1 MKTDQPP
8 VIRLSEHRA
17 PAYSIDQV
25 GLEFDL
31 APKETLVTAR
41 LVIQRA
47 SGETGPLTLDG
58 EELRLKAIEIDGT
71 ALGKEAY
78 SQSKTGLTL
87 TNPPAS
93 FELMTQVAID
103 PVENTR
109 LEGLYQSNGIF
120 CTQCEAEGFRRI
132 TFYPDRPDVM
142 SVFTVTIRADKA
154 SYPVL
159 LSNGNLTSAGDLP
172 DGRHQAV
179 WVDPFP
185 KPSYL
190 FALVAGKL
198 DAYED
203 TFTTR
208 SNRAVDLK
216 IWVEPGNAP
225 RCAYAMDAL
234 KRSMAWDES
243 RFGLEYDLDIFN
255 IVAVSDFNMGAM
267 ENKSLNVFNAKYILA
282 DPETATDADFS
293 SIEGIVAHEYFH
305 NWTGNRVTC
314 RDWFQLSLKE
324 GLTVFRDQ
332 EFTADMRSR
341 PVKRIQDVRM
351 LRARQFPEDSG
362 PLAHPVRPESYI
374 EINNFYTA
382 TVYEKGAE
390 VIRMLH
396 ALLGEEGFQAGMR
409 LYFQRHDGQAVT
421 CDDFVAAMAD
431 ANDIDLG
438 YFKPWYSQ
446 AGTPEVRAEWQYD
459 ATAQQLT
466 LTLQQTTKPTPGQP
480 EKQALPIPLRMGLMD
495 AKTGRPLHLRV
506 DGKDL
511 GEETVLALNEAT
523 LVTVF
528 EGISG
533 PAVPS
538 LNRGFSAPIALKAD
552 YTSEDRVVQMA
563 NDPDPFARWEAGQ
576 QYATQRLLEM
586 VQALRDGR
594 QPDIDQDLIA
604 ALGKILLDNDLD
616 PAFRAQAIAL
626 PTEDYIAEQMRP
638 VAIDE
643 IHTARM
649 MLRTAFAQ
657 AFQAEFLAV
666 HDALAETG
674 PYDPAAESAG
684 RRALRNTA
692 LAYLGATGH
701 ADAIALAK
709 SRFDQADN
717 MTDRMAA
724 LSVLADTDGQEQEA
738 ALAAFYD
745 RFKGDEQVMD
755 KWFAVQAM
763 SNRADTLDRV
773 KKLMSHSAFSIKKP
787 NKVRA
792 LVGAFAMGNPV
803 RFHAADGTGYRFV
816 ADVLVQ
822 LDGINPQVA
831 ARLLGVFGQW
841 RRLPAD
847 RSRAMRD
854 QLERIAKTTGLSRDS
869 LEIATKSLGE

>member
-1 MKTDQPP
+1 MRTDTPP
-8 VIRLSEHRA
+8 VVQLKDYRPFPYRVDSVR
-17 PAYSIDQV
+17 
-25 GLEFDL
+25 LEFDL
-31 APKETLVTAR
+31 HPTGTRVRATLQISR
-41 LVIQRA
+41 L
-47 SGETGPLTLDG
+47 STELEPLRLDG
-58 EELRLKAIEIDGT
+58 EHLDLLSIAVDGAPLDKSAYQTDADGLTIHEPGEQFELCTETRIAPETNT
-71 ALGKEAY
+71 AL
-78 SQSKTGLTL
+78 S
-87 TNPPAS
+87 
-93 FELMTQVAID
+93 
-103 PVENTR
+103 
-109 LEGLYQSNGIF
+109 GLYMSGGRF
-120 CTQCEAEGFRRI
+120 CSQCEAEGFRRI
-132 TFYPDRPDVM
+132 TYFPDRPDVLAPY
-142 SVFTVTIRADKA
+142 TVRIEATLAFP
-154 SYPVL
+154 YL
-159 LSNGNLTSAGDLP
+159 LSNGNPIAAGELP
-172 DGRHQAV
+172 DGRHFAE
-179 WVDPFP
+179 WDDPHP

-190 FALVAGKL
+190 FALVAGTL
-198 DAYED
+198 DAFED
-203 TFTTR
+203 TFTT
-208 SNRAVDLK
+208 SSGRAVDLK

-305 NWTGNRVTC
+305 NWTGNRVAC

-431 ANDIDLG
+431 ANKRDLT

-446 AGTPEVRAEWQYD
+446 AGTPEVQAEWQHD
-459 ATAQQLT
+459 AKAQQLT
-466 LTLQQTTKPTPGQP
+466 LTLEQTTKPTPGQP

-528 EGISG
+528 EDISA

-552 YTSEDRVVQMA
+552 YTPQDRVVQMA

-576 QYATQRLLEM
+576 QYATKRLLEM
-586 VQALRDGR
+586 VQALRDG
-594 QPDIDQDLIA
+594 QEPVIDKALIE
-604 ALGKILLDNDLD
+604 ALGKILLDTDLD

-626 PTEDYIAEQMRP
+626 RHGDQSRLIERE
-638 VAIDE
+638 
-643 IHTARM
+643 
-649 MLRTAFAQ
+649 
-657 AFQAEFLAV
+657 
-666 HDALAETG
+666 G
-674 PYDPAAESAG
+674 PE
-684 RRALRNTA
+684 RRALF
-692 LAYLGATGH
+692 H
-701 ADAIALAK
+701 WPPDAARAQILDYGAK
-709 SRFDQADN
+709 SAAVENRVPHRE
-717 MTDRMAA
+717 DRRPARPRDAA
-724 LSVLADTDGQEQEA
+724 EFFKARGRSVSLCEHAGGEERGEMIVRPGQHLAERGAPEI
-738 ALAAFYD
+738 
-745 RFKGDEQVMD
+745 V
-755 KWFAVQAM
+755 
-763 SNRADTLDRV
+763 
-773 KKLMSHSAFSIKKP
+773 
-787 NKVRA
+787 
-792 LVGAFAMGNPV
+792 VGVPRPG
-803 RFHAADGTGYRFV
+803 H
-816 ADVLVQ
+816 LEH
-822 LDGINPQVA
+822 
-831 ARLLGVFGQW
+831 LLGEIETGDPVVPERLEIGPGQSCATT
-841 RRLPAD
+841 RVEQRPGVRPD
-847 RSRAMRD
+847 VSRD
-854 QLERIAKTTGLSRDS
+854 PGEHLERQAVTGGQGVAVVGGGPGGVGSGQLVR
-869 LEIATKSLGE
+869 